1 MSPTPPKSGQK
12 PAGSADAL
20 ALVSFWA
27 GSSAFWFAKNAEFD
41 RVFKDR
47 FFPLYSQVAA
57 RKHDDWIASTDE
69 ALALVIL
76 TDQFPRNAFRGTA
89 RMYETDALA
98 RHYASKA
105 LGAGYMKQVEPDLR
119 LFLCLP
125 FAHSENR
132 LDQNLSVKLNASL
145 GEPWLS
151 HAKGHREIT
160 RCFGRFPH
168 RNQILGRVST
178 PAEQAYLGGGG
189 FQG

>member
-1 MSPTPPKSGQK
+1 MSSTTPQSRRTQG
-12 PAGSADAL
+12 GNADAQ

-27 GSSAFWFAKNAEFD
+27 AASAFWFAKNADFD
-41 RVFKDR
+41 RAFRDR
-47 FFPLYSQVAA
+47 FLPLFSQLAA
-57 RKHDDWIASTDE
+57 RKHDDWMASPDE

-76 TDQFPRNAFRGTA
+76 ADQFPRNAFRGTA
-89 RMYETDALA
+89 RMYETDPLA
-98 RHYASKA
+98 RHYASQA
-105 LGAGYMKQVEPDLR
+105 LGAGYMKQVEPNLR

-151 HAKGHREIT
+151 HAKCHREII

-168 RNQILGRVST
+168 RNRILGRANTSD
-178 PAEQAYLGGGG
+178 EEAYLDQGG